1 MYGCVRELVWVCV
14 RMWCGWVRVVGL
26 SKPASGVKH
35 RSHKIEANLKALE
48 TGVEK
53 KPISGLF
60 ETKKKLLSKSQNYES

>member
-1 MYGCVRELVWVCV
+1 MGVWESGLVWV
-14 RMWCGWVRVVGL
+14 CGWVRVVGL

-35 RSHKIEANLKALE
+35 RSHKIEANLKALK

-60 ETKKKLLSKSQNYES
+60 ETKKKLLRQKSKL